1 MTRARLHTMTP
12 FVRTKPLNVCVTR
25 CAELI
30 HDLNGVH
37 QFQGLQR
44 QVKAL
49 LSSLLAMMRTVH
61 ANKLDSFDSDPARS
75 PGLSLLAAFLN
86 ELRKTCGFYGTGAE
100 TEWKLHD
107 EDRAFV
113 LDELSNPFDQV
124 AKKLS
129 HLAQTLEA
137 VVVDEEVDLQI
148 RLWELCEWGDSIF
161 KHWDFFQGEFE
172 AARGLAAAI
181 SAASEHRPTVHT
193 PIIDDSSTDRC
204 GGKTSE
210 ECKVQGPRA
219 WTKIG
224 EQLTKEGISDDA
236 IEGVADDLKTY
247 VRKLVRGEPL
257 KLGQEKCDSSNS
269 NAKES
274 KITASSKSNTVSDAS
289 KDLFDPE
296 VVSSKVTAAL
306 DRIKNDFDIYLP
318 ELLVVAFQQQTD
330 KDSRNYRH
338 VLDLIYKMACRCSG
352 RPRLYA
358 RLAKEIQTRTPNRFR
373 RIITEEFTRNNAG
386 DAQSDEEPV
395 TGYLFNKCLEDWLH
409 GKHESKKISTETF
422 ALGLSRFI
430 GELAKYGVFNAEHM
444 HVYIRAQ
451 WGATLKRN
459 QFMAVCMLLK
469 ITGPMLDSLS
479 DSSDMDDHFK
489 RISHLVNKKKTSDII
504 KSLAT
509 ELTSL
514 RSSGWK
520 SKESKVMDEVE
531 EAIKKR
537 P

>member
-1 MTRARLHTMTP
+1 MTP

-37 QFQGLQR
+37 QFHDLQR

-61 ANKLDSFDSDPARS
+61 ANKLESFDSDPARS
-75 PGLSLLAAFLN
+75 PGLSLLAAFLH
-86 ELRKTCGFYGTGAE
+86 ELRKTCGFYGTGGE
-100 TEWKLHD
+100 TEWRLHD

-129 HLAQTLEA
+129 HLARTLEA
-137 VVVDEEVDLQI
+137 LVEDEQVDLPM

-161 KHWDFFQGEFE
+161 KHWDFFQGEFA

-181 SAASEHRPTVHT
+181 SAASEHRPTVQT
-193 PIIDDSSTDRC
+193 PTIDDGSAGRSGD
-204 GGKTSE
+204 KTSE
-210 ECKVQGPRA
+210 ECELQRSRA
-219 WTKIG
+219 WNKIG
-224 EQLTKEGISDDA
+224 EQLAEEGISDDA
-236 IEGVADDLKTY
+236 IEGVADDLKTC
-247 VRKLVRGEPL
+247 VRTLIRGEPL

-269 NAKES
+269 TAKKS
-274 KITASSKSNTVSDAS
+274 QITASSKSNTVSDAS
-289 KDLFDPE
+289 EDLFDPE

-330 KDSRNYRH
+330 KDSRNYRQ
-338 VLDLIYKMACRCSG
+338 VLDLIYKMACRCG
-352 RPRLYA
+352 TRPRFYA
-358 RLAKEIQTRTPNRFR
+358 RLAKEIQTRTPNRFQK
-373 RIITEEFTRNNAG
+373 IITKGYTRNKAE

-395 TGYLFNKCLEDWLH
+395 TGYLFNKCLADWDR
-409 GKHESKKISTETF
+409 GKHERNKISAETF

-430 GELAKYGVFNAEHM
+430 GELAKYGVFSAEHI
-444 HVYIRAQ
+444 HFYIRAQ
-451 WGATLKRN
+451 WGPTLKRN

-489 RISHLVNKKKTSDII
+489 RISHLINKKKTPDTM
-504 KSLAT
+504 KALAT